1 MPSIEEED
9 FALLQPSVKVSD
21 LEKKQFLLSNSK
33 DFDYNKSK
41 ASIRMQHKASLYV
54 LESDANGF
62 NLSSLSKSIN

>member
-33 DFDYNKSK
+33 DF
-41 ASIRMQHKASLYV
+41 
-54 LESDANGF
+54 F
-62 NLSSLSKSIN
+62 